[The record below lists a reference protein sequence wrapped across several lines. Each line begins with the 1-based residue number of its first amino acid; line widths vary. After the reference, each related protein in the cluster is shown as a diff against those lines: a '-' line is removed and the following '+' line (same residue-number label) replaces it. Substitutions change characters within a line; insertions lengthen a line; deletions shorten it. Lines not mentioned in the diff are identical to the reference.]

1 MQAHEIRPTHKRKR
15 AKRVGR
21 GQGSGK
27 GTYSGRGLKGQK
39 ARSGGGV
46 RPGFE
51 GGQNPQMKGLPM
63 LRGFKNRFRVEHQV
77 VNLAALSRLPE
88 EVTEVTPQLLA
99 RHRLVRSASKPVKV
113 LAYGELDRA
122 LQVQAHK
129 FSESAKQ
136 KIEAAGGEVKAV

>member
-63 LRGFKNRFRVEHQV
+63 LRGFKNRFRVEYQV

>member
-27 GTYSGRGLKGQK
+27 GTYSGRGLKGQN

-63 LRGFKNRFRVEHQV
+63 LRGFKNRFRVEHQL
-77 VNLAALSRLPE
+77 VNLAALSRLPG

-99 RHRLVRSASKPVKV
+99 RLRLVRSANKPVKV
-113 LAYGELDRA
+113 LADGELDRA

-129 FSESAKQ
+129 FSESAKR

>member
-21 GQGSGK
+21 GPGSGK
-27 GTYSGRGLKGQK
+27 GTYSGRGLKGQNS
-39 ARSGGGV
+39 RSGGGV

-77 VNLAALSRLPE
+77 VNLTALSRLPE
-88 EVTEVTPQLLA
+88 EVTEVTPQVLA
-99 RHRLVRSASKPVKV
+99 RHRLVRSAAKPVKV
-113 LAYGELDRA
+113 LAYGEIDRA
-122 LQVQAHK
+122 LHVQAHK
-129 FSESAKQ
+129 FSESAKR

>member
-27 GTYSGRGLKGQK
+27 GTYSGRGLKGQN

-77 VNLAALSRLPE
+77 VNLAALSRLPG

-99 RHRLVRSASKPVKV
+99 RLRLVRSANKPVKV

-122 LQVQAHK
+122 LQVRAHK
-129 FSESAKQ
+129 FSESAKR

>member
-27 GTYSGRGLKGQK
+27 DTYSGRGLKGQK

-63 LRGFKNRFRVEHQV
+63 LRGFKNRCRVEYQV

-99 RHRLVRSASKPVKV
+99 RRRLVRSASKPVKV

>member
-21 GQGSGK
+21 GPGSGK

-63 LRGFKNRFRVEHQV
+63 LRGFKNRFRVEYQV

-88 EVTEVTPQLLA
+88 EVTEVTPQVLA
-99 RHRLVRSASKPVKV
+99 RHRLVRSAAKPVKV
-113 LAYGELDRA
+113 LAFGEIDRA

-129 FSESAKQ
+129 FSESAKR